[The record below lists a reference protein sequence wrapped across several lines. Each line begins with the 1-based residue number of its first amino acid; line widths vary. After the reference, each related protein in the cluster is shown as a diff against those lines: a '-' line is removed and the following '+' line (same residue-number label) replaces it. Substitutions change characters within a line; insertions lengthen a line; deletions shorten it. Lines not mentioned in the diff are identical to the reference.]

1 MRFSKLVVAASALVF
16 AACGGDKPKDAAPA
30 AAPPAA
36 APPPAAT
43 GAPITG
49 ATEVVHMVGDANG
62 MRFEPATITIKPG
75 DGIRFEAVS
84 MSPHNVSF
92 DAAALSPAAKA
103 ALLANMPSQDL
114 GELSGKILNDKDTYT
129 ISFANVPPGTYE
141 AICTPH
147 LAVGMKMKITVK

>member
-1 MRFSKLVVAASALVF
+1 MRYSKLAVAASALVF
-16 AACGGDKPKDAAPA
+16 VACGGEKAPQSTPA

-36 APPPAAT
+36 APPAAT

-62 MRFEPATITIKPG
+62 MRFEPASITIKPG

-92 DAAALSPAAKA
+92 DPAALSPAAKT

-114 GELSGKILNDKDTYT
+114 GELSGKILQDKDTYT

-147 LAVGMKMKITVK
+147 MAVGMKMKITVK